1 MEIANAFQRRGL
13 LFVLSSPSGAGK
25 STIARMLL
33 ESDNGI
39 AMSVSAT
46 TRPKRPGEVEG
57 PRLSFRHRRRIR
69 PDAGDRRLPRMGAR
83 LRLRYATLRNEVLKV
98 IEEGRD
104 VLLDIDWQG
113 TQQLK
118 QVDPDIVR
126 VFILPPSMQELE
138 RRLRTRGTDS
148 EDVIQRRMARA
159 TAEISHWAEYDYVLI
174 NNNAEKCRELV
185 HNILKAE
192 RLKAT
197 RRVFLHDFVREMI
210 AELSPAAA
218 VYRGHATFRRAH
230 YASGNHRRGDR
241 RRGHDG
247 DQLLIYRT
255 PLSGSRRQCADGA
268 GRAAAA
274 DARRDAAGYRRL
286 TRARPNTAEQ
296 TGCTRRAGGDH
307 HLQCEG
313 QCRSNVG
320 AMRDAYALVLTSW
333 WRWRSARR

>member
-25 STIARMLL
+25 STIARMLM

-46 TRPKRPGEVEG
+46 TRPKRAGEVEG
-57 PRLSFRHRRRIR
+57 RDYHFVTN
-69 PDAGDRRLPRMGAR
+69 DEFDRMLGTGAF
-83 LRLRYATLRNEVLKV
+83 LEWAHVFGYRYGTLRNEVLKV

-138 RRLRTRGTDS
+138 RRLRSRGTDT
-148 EDVIQRRMARA
+148 EEVIQRRMARA

-174 NNNAEKCRELV
+174 NNDAEKCRELV

-197 RRVFLHDFVREMI
+197 RRVFLHDFVRE
-210 AELSPAAA
+210 
-218 VYRGHATFRRAH
+218 
-230 YASGNHRRGDR
+230 
-241 RRGHDG
+241 
-247 DQLLIYRT
+247 LI
-255 PLSGSRRQCADGA
+255 G
-268 GRAAAA
+268 
-274 DARRDAAGYRRL
+274 
-286 TRARPNTAEQ
+286 
-296 TGCTRRAGGDH
+296 
-307 HLQCEG
+307 
-313 QCRSNVG
+313 
-320 AMRDAYALVLTSW
+320 
-333 WRWRSARR
+333 